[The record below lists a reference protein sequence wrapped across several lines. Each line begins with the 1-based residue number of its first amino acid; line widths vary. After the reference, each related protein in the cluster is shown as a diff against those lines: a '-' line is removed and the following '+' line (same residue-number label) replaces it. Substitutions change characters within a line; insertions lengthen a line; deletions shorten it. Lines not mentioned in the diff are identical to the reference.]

1 VLLFSHLKIRAFE
14 LETVMPEKL
23 RAASSDVNAL
33 SCLLAAI

>member
-1 VLLFSHLKIRAFE
+1 MRLKIRAFE
-14 LETVMPEKL
+14 LETVVPEQL